1 MTDKPDKPDDANNS
15 VNFLVL
21 LVVVLLVA
29 GTLFL
34 LFKLKQ
40 GVALENCLAQG
51 RHDCQ
56 PINVPDQ

>member
-1 MTDKPDKPDDANNS
+1 MTDKPPEDANNN

-21 LVVVLLVA
+21 LVVLVLVA

-40 GVALENCLAQG
+40 GVALENCMAQG

-56 PINVPDQ
+56 PVDVPGQ

>member
-1 MTDKPDKPDDANNS
+1 MTDERPKPDDANNN
-15 VNFLVL
+15 VNVLVL
-21 LVVVLLVA
+21 LVVLLLIA

-40 GVALENCLAQG
+40 GVAIENCMAQG

-56 PINVPDQ
+56 PIDTPDQ

>member
-1 MTDKPDKPDDANNS
+1 MTDKPPEDDNNN

-21 LVVVLLVA
+21 AVVLVLVV
-29 GTLFL
+29 GTLIL

-40 GVALENCLAQG
+40 GVALENCMAQG

-56 PINVPDQ
+56 PVDAPDQ